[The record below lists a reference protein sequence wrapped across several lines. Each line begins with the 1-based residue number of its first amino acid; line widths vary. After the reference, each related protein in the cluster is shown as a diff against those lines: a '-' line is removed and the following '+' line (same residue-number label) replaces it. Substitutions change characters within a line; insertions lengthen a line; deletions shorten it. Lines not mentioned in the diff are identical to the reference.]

1 MPSSGTVSA
10 GGAVLA
16 SQYND
21 LRDDVLDPS
30 TGHTHM
36 GSAGYGA
43 QIPTGGLEDGAVT
56 EAKLGTQ
63 SVSWERIGSGG
74 LYMKSRFGGDAD
86 EWGAPGTAVWDVDN
100 PIWSMAGC
108 ARITVPAGVKT
119 KYEEI
124 ALPYYTPVSHN
135 LPIVLTSVQYCEDT
149 TVGTGDVNATVT
161 GDALWTDVF
170 GGPIHLRLRVTRPN
184 PDDTSAPEDIVVGWF
199 LFGEY

>member
-1 MPSSGTVSA
+1 MANSGTVAS
-10 GGAVLA
+10 GGAILA

-30 TGHTHM
+30 TGHTHL
-36 GSAGYGA
+36 GSAGYGP

-63 SVSWERIGSGG
+63 SVAWERIGSGG
-74 LYMKSRFGGDAD
+74 LYMKSRFGGDTH
-86 EWGAPGTAVWDVDN
+86 EWGVPGTAVWDVDN

-108 ARITVPAGVKT
+108 TRITVPSGVKT

-124 ALPYYTPVSHN
+124 SLPYYTPVSNN
-135 LPIVLTSVQYCEDT
+135 LPIVLTNVQYCEDT
-149 TVGTGDVNATVT
+149 AVGTGDINATVT
-161 GDALWTDVF
+161 GYAFWTDVA

-184 PDDTSAPEDIVVGWF
+184 PDDTSASEDIVVGWF